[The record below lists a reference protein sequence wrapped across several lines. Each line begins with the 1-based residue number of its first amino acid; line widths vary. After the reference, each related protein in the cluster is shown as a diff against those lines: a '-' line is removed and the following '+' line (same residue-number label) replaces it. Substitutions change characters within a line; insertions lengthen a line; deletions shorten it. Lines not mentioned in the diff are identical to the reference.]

1 MRGEIA
7 NSKSPALRTQE
18 RLEQRRTSGRA
29 DSQER
34 WQQILSVS
42 TDLFRRKGFIG
53 TSMQDVS
60 DAVGLLKGSLYYYIR
75 SKEDLLFEILKGL
88 HLEGEEIIE
97 AVEFNSDDPMTQLH
111 IYIKK
116 AAMFSGLNA
125 ERLMIF
131 LRDFEYIPEDRRKEI
146 ISEREMYSQ
155 TVQRLIQEAQVK
167 GLVAPELDVTL
178 AAKLVSS
185 AITSTHE
192 WLSPKGRRPLDEA
205 AEDIA
210 TILVRGLEARGAPRR
225 KAARQRSPSTTP
237 ARSKASPPK
246 KPGATRVAAKPQ
258 GGVASKAAKPS
269 ELSKQKPATGSK
281 TNRGQKA

>member
-1 MRGEIA
+1 MMRGAFA
-7 NSKSPALRTQE
+7 NFKSPALRTQG
-18 RLEQRRTSGRA
+18 RLEQRRTSGRG

-34 WQQILSVS
+34 WQKILAVS

-75 SKEDLLFEILKGL
+75 SKEDLLFEILKDL

-97 AVEFNSDDPMTQLH
+97 AVEFDSDNPMIELH
-111 IYIKK
+111 TYIKK

-131 LRDFEYIPEDRRKEI
+131 MRDFEYIPEDRRKEI

-167 GLVAPELDVTL
+167 DLVAPDLDVTL

-192 WLSPKGRRPLDEA
+192 WLRPKGRRPLDDA

-210 TILVRGLEARGAPRR
+210 TILVRGLEARPATQRTPPTTAHSSTGPAPKT
-225 KAARQRSPSTTP
+225 KAARKPSVAKAAGSKSGGVSGGSKP
-237 ARSKASPPK
+237 SKPKASASGPK
-246 KPGATRVAAKPQ
+246 TSRRRKD
-258 GGVASKAAKPS
+258 
-269 ELSKQKPATGSK
+269 
-281 TNRGQKA
+281 